1 VARFVHFCAVGD
13 FKMSTATVIVLII
26 AIAVIVVAAILLFQR
41 EKTRK
46 RKTKFGPEY
55 DRVVSTEGSPRRAE
69 AVLDSRQK
77 RVEKYEIRRL
87 GPEERDRFAAQFRT
101 WSAAVDFEAAAGV
114 RGWVVERIQSTATFC
129 RIVVRRSDREL
140 LIDVAVDAPPLRPAS
155 VTIVGPTFDRE
166 ELAGR
171 KILALFDRAEA
182 RDFVD
187 VYLLARHF
195 STELLLTRAFEID
208 AGFDRAIFAEM
219 LGSLSR
225 FSDADIPLA
234 GDDVDELRAF
244 FATWRAELTE

>member
-1 VARFVHFCAVGD
+1 VAGD
-13 FKMSTATVIVLII
+13 
-26 AIAVIVVAAILLFQR
+26 
-41 EKTRK
+41 
-46 RKTKFGPEY
+46 
-55 DRVVSTEGSPRRAE
+55 AE
-69 AVLDSRQK
+69 
-77 RVEKYEIRRL
+77 
-87 GPEERDRFAAQFRT
+87 
-101 WSAAVDFEAAAGV
+101 SAAASGPTGGLTEFQVEVAHVFFELPSSSGFLLAGGAALLAQQLTDRPTHDLDLFTSPGRGDVMTVVVDLEAAAGG
-114 RGWVVERIQSTATFC
+114 RGWAVERIQSSATFC

-140 LIDVAVDAPPLRPAS
+140 LIDVAVDAPPGRPAS

-171 KILALFDRAEA
+171 KVLALFDRAEA

-225 FSDADIPLA
+225 FSDGDIPLA
-234 GDDVDELRAF
+234 GDDFDELRAF